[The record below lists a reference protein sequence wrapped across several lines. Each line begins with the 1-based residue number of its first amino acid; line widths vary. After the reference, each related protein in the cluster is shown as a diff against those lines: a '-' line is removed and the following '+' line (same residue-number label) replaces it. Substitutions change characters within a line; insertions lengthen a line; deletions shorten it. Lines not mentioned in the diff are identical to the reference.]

1 LYCLQRLKKDKT
13 QGSIYW
19 DESSRGVSYE
29 RQRGRWVGE
38 RRESGKR
45 VRFRSTDY
53 GKVVAWV
60 TGSAPDNNRIPLRG
74 MDGYSV
80 DIERKEVF
88 GKRGNR
94 LTAQK
99 NSAGETM
106 YTFHFC
112 KDRFSATF
120 NRIAYAALHDIDVRK
135 IPQNLVV
142 TYKDGEYV
150 LMYRGDLSADIIKKR
165 RADNRDKIL
174 NTLTKRRREIDI
186 LSRFYTSGNSDEL
199 VKYATQTCFGC
210 LVLYVKKERSCSLER
225 ATDVVLEATEIFLHR
240 VVNGNVPV
248 ISISTTI
255 QNICRRTMKDADR
268 RQEYNDNIKIEE

>member
-1 LYCLQRLKKDKT
+1 MKKAKT

-38 RRESGKR
+38 RRENGKR

-60 TGSAPDNNRIPLRG
+60 TGSEPDNNRIPLRG

-88 GKRGNR
+88 GKRGKR
-94 LTAQK
+94 LTGEK
-99 NSAGETM
+99 NAAGETM
-106 YTFHFC
+106 YTFYFGE
-112 KDRFSATF
+112 DRFSATF
-120 NRIAYAALHDIDVRK
+120 NRIAYAAMHDIDVRK
-135 IPQNLVV
+135 IPQDLVV

-150 LMYRGDLSADIIKKR
+150 LMYNDDLRVDTIKKR
-165 RADNRDKIL
+165 RAEKRDMIL
-174 NTLTKRRREIDI
+174 ATLSKRMRETEI
-186 LSRFYTSGNSDEL
+186 LSWFYASGNSNEL
-199 VKYATQTCFGC
+199 VKYATQTCFNS
-210 LVLYVKKERSCSLER
+210 LVLYVRKTRHCSLER
-225 ATDVVLEATEIFLHR
+225 ATDVVLESTEIFLQR

-248 ISISTTI
+248 ISISTAI
-255 QNICRRTMKDADR
+255 RGICRRTMKDADQ
-268 RQEYNDNIKIEE
+268 RQEYNDNIKYQ